1 VPEALAGLKSPDQ
14 VHFGAIEDVLQEPL
28 AVGRV
33 LLIGDAAHATS
44 PNMASGAA
52 LAFED
57 SLVLSKLIVSDRDVA
72 QVINEY
78 SSQRAT
84 RVRWVHKQTRRR
96 DQIRNLPPLIRD
108 LMTRYLANSVYRTS
122 YQPLIAEL

>member
-1 VPEALAGLKSPDQ
+1 
-14 VHFGAIEDVLQEPL
+14 
-28 AVGRV
+28 
-33 LLIGDAAHATS
+33 
-44 PNMASGAA
+44 MASGAA